1 MNYILVEVLSHCDL
15 SYTIGESDIICE
27 LYIIWI
33 AKSLWPVLY
42 CGLSYTISESGSGCE
57 LHTIKSA
64 ESLCRE
70 SLCLYTLGKK
80 VKVCTV

>member
-1 MNYILVEVLSHCDL
+1 MTCPILLVKVTLFVNYTLFGWPNHCDL
-15 SYTIGESDIICE
+15 
-27 LYIIWI
+27 
-33 AKSLWPVLY
+33 P
-42 CGLSYTISESGSGCE
+42 YTISESGIGCE